1 MTGYKGRTGI
11 YEFLTV
17 SDEIRELVLRNAP
30 ANTVA
35 RRGRELG
42 MRSLRDDGMRVVAE
56 GRTSLDEVMRV
67 TQVDVQ
73 EA

>member
-1 MTGYKGRTGI
+1 
-11 YEFLTV
+11 
-17 SDEIRELVLRNAP
+17 
-30 ANTVA
+30 
-35 RRGRELG
+35 